1 MTIEPYRFDTGAA
14 TGGAGAATATSK
26 AKTIH
31 GNIVAVDVEYK
42 DSPPAATTDITV
54 RTKGLSGQTATNII
68 VITDGATD
76 GRRYVTV
83 PLVDAAA
90 SGVTDPAVR
99 VGFPV
104 ADEVD
109 VVIAQ
114 ANDGDSAIVTLL
126 VEE

>member
-1 MTIEPYRFDTGAA
+1 MTINAYRFDTGTAA
-14 TGGAGAATATSK
+14 GGAGTATATSSEK
-26 AKTIH
+26 PIK

-54 RTKGLSGQTATNII
+54 RTKGLSGQTGTNIL

-83 PLVDAAA
+83 PLVDAAD

-99 VGFPV
+99 SGFPV
-104 ADEVD
+104 DDAVD

-114 ANDGDSAIVTLL
+114 ANVGDSAIVTLL